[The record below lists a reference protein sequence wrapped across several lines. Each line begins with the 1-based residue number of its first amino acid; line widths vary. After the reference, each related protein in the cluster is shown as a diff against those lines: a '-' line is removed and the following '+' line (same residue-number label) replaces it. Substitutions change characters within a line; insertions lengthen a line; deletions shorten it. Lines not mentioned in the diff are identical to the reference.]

1 MEELYNQLNKEGKYT
16 KSFENFQVQFG
27 TPEKSEK
34 LYSALNQ
41 AGDYT
46 KSFDDFKVQ
55 FNVLPEGVIEL
66 TDEQVGKTNDSANV
80 DPAVESENNTDSQS
94 ANGLSELKE
103 TEPISNW
110 QSIKNSFSNMGEQV
124 GDVYEYWFEDEGANA
139 ALDIATNSVYSA
151 ISGQDTID
159 DFVKEQGKDSWMAEG
174 LGSEATLEAIKKY
187 EIEQSKTKKTKG
199 VIESFKD
206 GNIGGVLAGTIN
218 ALTSMVGSVAYGA
231 GTLGTGFFMDY
242 VAENYIEYNK
252 LKAENLGVTLPELIT
267 SGEADNAIP
276 VGMGALSTGLELI
289 GLGLIGKGVK
299 GAVKGKG
306 GNTGLLG
313 SASKYLAEK
322 LIYSKGA
329 RATMNVLGTGATEF
343 TTEILQHAS
352 DQVNLELGRVA
363 GTDEEAQIGK
373 TFIDAV
379 TSEEGLEAGIQ
390 GFLGGAGM
398 TTGSYSAK
406 AMNTIRNVVDEDAA
420 NKSLIKLG
428 TLEANLKAATDP
440 TVRKG
445 IEAQIE
451 AQTIEISDLVN
462 KGNDIYNSLD
472 DGDISKIEN
481 LRDLGDAAL
490 FQVTELGKKLR
501 RGDISQ
507 KQYELSKG
515 GFEIEYKAAR
525 QGLIDMELDKNID
538 FAKKEAESR
547 GLSFKVYET
556 TKAIQNAVNKL
567 GNISQKDKKVF
578 KDSKGNIHGF
588 SIGNKILIN
597 KEVAKKEGAI
607 NVGSHEVLHPV
618 FNKLIGNVAEQG
630 KIVKQF
636 RKSMTS
642 TQRSFVDK
650 QMKDRGY
657 TSPTKYNTEYI
668 NVFADALRKKQ
679 INYDK
684 TTFEKIGDAIVGIFK
699 PKGYENVSFDNGQ
712 DVYNFVKEY
721 DISAEQGQLTEKAAK
736 AIGDV
741 DLSDAALKSG
751 EVQLS
756 KSVAEAE
763 VALQEAQD
771 ADPNDPRYFD
781 NLDKAEAELD
791 AAEDA
796 INNPQK
802 ATPEVKK
809 EVKPKTKVSR
819 PEKPI
824 RTTELGP
831 RDPISKKIMDTY
843 NEGMEGVERPEYKAN
858 KPLPAS
864 LERKLVPMFE
874 GYINTI
880 VQQKFKQ
887 LGPEALEFQ
896 DALSILR
903 AEVVSAI
910 RTFNPKVNKD
920 LAGYVKRYGV
930 QARQSLMFKDAN
942 TEFTSDLDD
951 AKTVTS
957 TTDVPS
963 IDRSGTVE
971 RGQAT
976 FDELDIVDDALI
988 ENIKNDLEKEIRV
1001 RVQKGTLSET
1011 VSVKKGRETYIVS
1024 WLENYVNKQLF
1035 KKLLKKVGAI
1045 TGVYPNAVIPGAYI
1059 DFLNDPKTFDIV
1071 TKALPIKSIK
1081 KSYGKLFP
1089 IERVGR
1095 ELTAEGNPVFRIK
1108 PIDKKTFL
1116 TYFVKG
1122 KKSAVLERQ
1131 KQLFREIL
1139 EPLAKQIVADY
1150 ATPENLSELK
1160 SIQELA
1166 PDTSQDV
1173 QGGIIIEAQ
1182 LNELQSQLDR
1192 YKGEQ
1197 SGFDIIQFSKNVNA
1211 AQKENITNAL
1221 TPLLS
1226 KPSANDF
1233 KTSVVEDILE
1243 GLKDVK
1249 TFEDLAKLVWNAG
1262 NTTLSKRSIRMYRA
1276 ELLSLLTKKLNYT
1289 DTVKFLISAI
1299 SASQRVYKYQ
1309 QKVIGF
1315 DYSLANF
1322 KSSLNNV
1329 SGIKAKAEVAQLFLK
1344 YISRSIRTLGLD
1356 GITKNSDVYKSILKP
1371 ILSDPTKYGFDL
1383 EVDEKKNRSYIR
1395 KDGIRLQG
1403 LADITNIKANFK
1415 ESVNTINKEATEV
1428 RAWLFG
1434 EAEKAIFAK
1443 DTDAFIGLLS
1453 LMSSDQRGVIRKMN
1467 SAGFAFEGLAVKDS
1481 VLEHET
1487 EAIEVYAAWKEYVE
1501 GVDGGKTRL
1510 NKILDGAKVNLVS
1523 KKFDA
1528 LLRKIQKET
1537 GLRGIARYKDQ
1548 RAIDFLAKTKLVQ
1561 FSKSENLKKDND
1573 LGVIQFSKTLNKAK
1587 AMVNKPDAP
1596 VKGISVWDFDDTLAT
1611 TKSNVLYTM
1620 PDGTKGKIDA
1630 TEFALNG
1637 DTLAAKG
1644 AEFDFSEFSK
1654 VMQGAKGPMFDKA
1667 IARNKKF
1674 GNSNVYIL
1682 TARPANSKYAIH
1694 EFLKGIGLD
1703 IKLENIFGLGDGTA
1717 IAKAKWVVG
1726 KVAEGYN
1733 DFYFADD
1740 AYKNVKAVQEVLEQ
1754 ADVKSKV
1761 HQAKVQFSKNV
1772 DKEFNNIIEG
1782 ATGIESKRKISGT
1795 KGKVLGRN
1803 KGRFKF
1809 FIPPSADDFAGLLYR
1824 LLGKGKEG
1832 DVNSAWFKE
1841 SLFDPFAKGIRDFET
1856 YKQVAAQTVKQ
1867 LKKGI
1872 KNIPQGLTKIN
1883 ETGFTNGSAVRVYLW
1898 VLNGYSIPDLSAAD
1912 QKELVKIVN
1921 DNPDLK
1927 NFANELDSALDGYPE
1942 PQGDWLAGTITTD
1955 TINMVNTV
1963 KRAEFLE
1970 QWQANAD
1977 VIFSKENLNKLR
1989 AAYGDNYVEA
1999 LQDMLYRMKTGRNRP
2014 SGSNKLTNQFMNWV
2028 NDSVG
2033 TIMFFNTRSAVL
2045 QLLSMTNFINWADNN
2060 PAAAASAFANQ
2071 KQFWSDFSMLFNS
2084 DFLKQ
2089 RRSGLK
2095 TDVNADDIAS
2105 AAEGAT
2111 NKVKAAMSAML
2122 KAGFLP
2128 TQMADSFAIA
2138 MGGASFVRNRI
2149 NKYVKEGL
2157 SQADA
2162 KEQAFLD
2169 FQEIAEETQQS
2180 SRPDRVSQQ
2189 QASPLGRIIL
2199 AFANTPMQYMRLT
2212 KKSFLDLVNGRG
2224 DAKTNISRIV
2234 YYMAVQNMIFSGL
2247 QAALFASLF
2256 EDEDEDEVDAKELR
2270 IANSMLDSILRGVGI
2285 YGAIAATGKNIVLE
2299 IDRQANK
2306 DRPDYTQA
2314 ALRALDVSPPI
2325 SSKMRKLMSAGRAFS
2340 YKSVR
2345 DKMTGVSLEN
2355 PAFYAGGQVVSALT
2369 NVPLDRAIKKADNLR
2384 VAVDGDTKLWQSIAL
2399 ALGYSQWDL
2408 GLVETSKSKSKK
2420 KKKNKFGT
2428 TPTWK
2433 RKVKGDGGW
2442 KKRN

>member
-1 MEELYNQLNKEGKYT
+1 MEKLYNQLNKDGKYT
-16 KSFENFQVQFG
+16 KTFEEFQVQFG

-55 FNVLPEGVIEL
+55 FNVLPEGVVEL
-66 TDEQVGKTNDSANV
+66 TDEQVGKTNDSANA

-267 SGEADNAIP
+267 SGKADNAIP

-373 TFIDAV
+373 TFIDAI

-398 TTGSYSAK
+398 TAGSYSAK

-501 RGDISQ
+501 RGNISQ

-951 AKTVTS
+951 AKTVIAKDDTQ
-957 TTDVPS
+957 T

-976 FDELDIVDDALI
+976 FDELDLVDDKLI
-988 ENIKNDLEKEIRV
+988 LDVKAELSKELRT
-1001 RVQKGTLSET
+1001 RAQKGTLSEMI
-1011 VSVKKGRETYIVS
+1011 SIKKGREVYMVT
-1024 WLENYVNKQLF
+1024 WLENFIDKTLF
-1035 KKLLKKVGAI
+1035 KKILKKWGAI
-1045 TGVYPNAVIPGAYI
+1045 GESKGVTKIPPAYI
-1059 DFLNDPKTFDIV
+1059 DFLNSAAAFDIV
-1071 TKALPIKSIK
+1071 TKALPIKTIK
-1081 KSYGKLFP
+1081 KSYSKLFK
-1089 IERVGR
+1089 IEKLGR
-1095 ELTAEGNPVFRIK
+1095 EITAEGNPIYNIEK
-1108 PIDKKTFL
+1108 IDKKTWLQYFL
-1116 TYFVKG
+1116 DG
-1122 KKSAVLERQ
+1122 KKSTILERQ
-1131 KQLFREIL
+1131 KQLAREIIT
-1139 EPLAKQIVADY
+1139 PSVKTALAEY
-1150 ATPENLSELK
+1150 ATPENIAALKEVKELAPETALDVIADVSIAAKLSELESK
-1160 SIQELA
+1160 I
-1166 PDTSQDV
+1166 
-1173 QGGIIIEAQ
+1173 
-1182 LNELQSQLDR
+1182 DR
-1192 YKGEQ
+1192 YKGEKG
-1197 SGFDIIQFSKNVNA
+1197 SFD
-1211 AQKENITNAL
+1211 
-1221 TPLLS
+1221 
-1226 KPSANDF
+1226 
-1233 KTSVVEDILE
+1233 
-1243 GLKDVK
+1243 
-1249 TFEDLAKLVWNAG
+1249 
-1262 NTTLSKRSIRMYRA
+1262 
-1276 ELLSLLTKKLNYT
+1276 
-1289 DTVKFLISAI
+1289 
-1299 SASQRVYKYQ
+1299 
-1309 QKVIGF
+1309 
-1315 DYSLANF
+1315 
-1322 KSSLNNV
+1322 
-1329 SGIKAKAEVAQLFLK
+1329 
-1344 YISRSIRTLGLD
+1344 
-1356 GITKNSDVYKSILKP
+1356 
-1371 ILSDPTKYGFDL
+1371 
-1383 EVDEKKNRSYIR
+1383 
-1395 KDGIRLQG
+1395 
-1403 LADITNIKANFK
+1403 
-1415 ESVNTINKEATEV
+1415 
-1428 RAWLFG
+1428 
-1434 EAEKAIFAK
+1434 
-1443 DTDAFIGLLS
+1443 
-1453 LMSSDQRGVIRKMN
+1453 
-1467 SAGFAFEGLAVKDS
+1467 
-1481 VLEHET
+1481 
-1487 EAIEVYAAWKEYVE
+1487 
-1501 GVDGGKTRL
+1501 
-1510 NKILDGAKVNLVS
+1510 
-1523 KKFDA
+1523 
-1528 LLRKIQKET
+1528 
-1537 GLRGIARYKDQ
+1537 
-1548 RAIDFLAKTKLVQ
+1548 
-1561 FSKSENLKKDND
+1561 
-1573 LGVIQFSKTLNKAK
+1573 VIQFSKEQLQENTNAVEDGRANSVAKAVIPTLREMAKDFGFDFGDKDFLLSNKAK
-1587 AMVNKPDAP
+1587 GSQLFDYDATKEFYNTREKLMEFMPKELTKFRGVVGALLGFVYREDGSYFKFNESSVKKLIDKNGNQITDEAILKEFQEKSYGWYKNNLFDKEGNTSKYSKDSKKLLKEYNKLLKKANLKGNTGFSTNAYKVRVAKGLLLNNNIQDAAVSSLKYLSNNNELKQAAANLYISLLRDFVNASKDKKAAVKAVVIMLVANRNTVNALRALSTVDRVVYDANNKDTEYHFEHNAAMARVIPEVFRAVLSSGP
-1596 VKGISVWDFDDTLAT
+1596 IDFKSKATLVPKQIAKERDSNAT
-1611 TKSNVLYTM
+1611 TKTSNESVFLNLVKEESDKNNYESVS
-1620 PDGTKGKIDA
+1620 IDS
-1630 TEFALNG
+1630 EG
-1637 DTLAAKG
+1637 D
-1644 AEFDFSEFSK
+1644 
-1654 VMQGAKGPMFDKA
+1654 
-1667 IARNKKF
+1667 I
-1674 GNSNVYIL
+1674 I
-1682 TARPANSKYAIH
+1682 
-1694 EFLKGIGLD
+1694 
-1703 IKLENIFGLGDGTA
+1703 
-1717 IAKAKWVVG
+1717 
-1726 KVAEGYN
+1726 
-1733 DFYFADD
+1733 
-1740 AYKNVKAVQEVLEQ
+1740 
-1754 ADVKSKV
+1754 
-1761 HQAKVQFSKNV
+1761 QFSKNV

-1841 SLFDPFAKGIRDFET
+1841 NLFDPFAKGIRDFET

-1883 ETGFTNGSAVRVYLW
+1883 ETGFTNGAAVRVYLW

-1977 VIFSKENLNKLR
+1977 AIFSKENLNKLR

-2180 SRPDRVSQQ
+2180 SRPDRISQQ

-2212 KKSFLDLVNGRG
+2212 KKAFLDLVNGRG

-2345 DKMTGVSLEN
+2345 DKMTGISLEN

-2408 GLVETSKSKSKK
+2408 GLVETSKSKSKS

>member
-1 MEELYNQLNKEGKYT
+1 MEKLYNQLNKDGKYT
-16 KSFENFQVQFG
+16 KTFEEFQVQFG
-27 TPEKSEK
+27 TPEKSKK

-66 TDEQVGKTNDSANV
+66 TDEQVGKTNDSANA

-94 ANGLSELKE
+94 ANGLSESKE

-159 DFVKEQGKDSWMAEG
+159 DFVKEQGKDSWAAEG

-199 VIESFKD
+199 IIESFKD
-206 GNIGGVLAGTIN
+206 GNIGGVLAGTVN

-398 TTGSYSAK
+398 TAGSYSAK

-781 NLDKAEAELD
+781 NLDKAEAALD

-796 INNPQK
+796 AKNPQ
-802 ATPEVKK
+802 APAPEVKK
-809 EVKPKTKVSR
+809 ETKPKPKVNK
-819 PEKPI
+819 PEKPT
-824 RTTELGP
+824 RTTDLGP

-843 NEGMEGVERPEYKAN
+843 NEGMEGVERTEYKSN
-858 KPLPAS
+858 KPLPAP
-864 LERKLVPMFE
+864 LERKLVPLFE

-887 LGPEALEFQ
+887 FATEALEFQ

-903 AEVVSAI
+903 AEVISAL
-910 RTFNPKVNKD
+910 RTYDPSKNKD
-920 LAGYVKRYGV
+920 LADHTKR
-930 QARQSLMFKDAN
+930 AN
-942 TEFTSDLDD
+942 
-951 AKTVTS
+951 S
-957 TTDVPS
+957 TGHDS
-963 IDRSGTVE
+963 QNE
-971 RGQAT
+971 
-976 FDELDIVDDALI
+976 
-988 ENIKNDLEKEIRV
+988 EI
-1001 RVQKGTLSET
+1001 
-1011 VSVKKGRETYIVS
+1011 
-1024 WLENYVNKQLF
+1024 
-1035 KKLLKKVGAI
+1035 
-1045 TGVYPNAVIPGAYI
+1045 
-1059 DFLNDPKTFDIV
+1059 
-1071 TKALPIKSIK
+1071 
-1081 KSYGKLFP
+1081 
-1089 IERVGR
+1089 
-1095 ELTAEGNPVFRIK
+1095 
-1108 PIDKKTFL
+1108 
-1116 TYFVKG
+1116 
-1122 KKSAVLERQ
+1122 
-1131 KQLFREIL
+1131 
-1139 EPLAKQIVADY
+1139 
-1150 ATPENLSELK
+1150 
-1160 SIQELA
+1160 
-1166 PDTSQDV
+1166 
-1173 QGGIIIEAQ
+1173 
-1182 LNELQSQLDR
+1182 
-1192 YKGEQ
+1192 
-1197 SGFDIIQFSKNVNA
+1197 
-1211 AQKENITNAL
+1211 
-1221 TPLLS
+1221 
-1226 KPSANDF
+1226 AN
-1233 KTSVVEDILE
+1233 
-1243 GLKDVK
+1243 
-1249 TFEDLAKLVWNAG
+1249 
-1262 NTTLSKRSIRMYRA
+1262 
-1276 ELLSLLTKKLNYT
+1276 
-1289 DTVKFLISAI
+1289 
-1299 SASQRVYKYQ
+1299 
-1309 QKVIGF
+1309 
-1315 DYSLANF
+1315 
-1322 KSSLNNV
+1322 
-1329 SGIKAKAEVAQLFLK
+1329 
-1344 YISRSIRTLGLD
+1344 
-1356 GITKNSDVYKSILKP
+1356 
-1371 ILSDPTKYGFDL
+1371 
-1383 EVDEKKNRSYIR
+1383 
-1395 KDGIRLQG
+1395 
-1403 LADITNIKANFK
+1403 
-1415 ESVNTINKEATEV
+1415 
-1428 RAWLFG
+1428 
-1434 EAEKAIFAK
+1434 
-1443 DTDAFIGLLS
+1443 
-1453 LMSSDQRGVIRKMN
+1453 
-1467 SAGFAFEGLAVKDS
+1467 
-1481 VLEHET
+1481 
-1487 EAIEVYAAWKEYVE
+1487 
-1501 GVDGGKTRL
+1501 
-1510 NKILDGAKVNLVS
+1510 NLVLS
-1523 KKFDA
+1523 F
-1528 LLRKIQKET
+1528 
-1537 GLRGIARYKDQ
+1537 
-1548 RAIDFLAKTKLVQ
+1548 
-1561 FSKSENLKKDND
+1561 
-1573 LGVIQFSKTLNKAK
+1573 
-1587 AMVNKPDAP
+1587 
-1596 VKGISVWDFDDTLAT
+1596 
-1611 TKSNVLYTM
+1611 VLQ
-1620 PDGTKGKIDA
+1620 IC
-1630 TEFALNG
+1630 
-1637 DTLAAKG
+1637 
-1644 AEFDFSEFSK
+1644 
-1654 VMQGAKGPMFDKA
+1654 
-1667 IARNKKF
+1667 
-1674 GNSNVYIL
+1674 
-1682 TARPANSKYAIH
+1682 
-1694 EFLKGIGLD
+1694 
-1703 IKLENIFGLGDGTA
+1703 
-1717 IAKAKWVVG
+1717 
-1726 KVAEGYN
+1726 
-1733 DFYFADD
+1733 
-1740 AYKNVKAVQEVLEQ
+1740 
-1754 ADVKSKV
+1754 
-1761 HQAKVQFSKNV
+1761 
-1772 DKEFNNIIEG
+1772 
-1782 ATGIESKRKISGT
+1782 
-1795 KGKVLGRN
+1795 
-1803 KGRFKF
+1803 
-1809 FIPPSADDFAGLLYR
+1809 
-1824 LLGKGKEG
+1824 
-1832 DVNSAWFKE
+1832 
-1841 SLFDPFAKGIRDFET
+1841 
-1856 YKQVAAQTVKQ
+1856 
-1867 LKKGI
+1867 
-1872 KNIPQGLTKIN
+1872 
-1883 ETGFTNGSAVRVYLW
+1883 
-1898 VLNGYSIPDLSAAD
+1898 
-1912 QKELVKIVN
+1912 
-1921 DNPDLK
+1921 
-1927 NFANELDSALDGYPE
+1927 
-1942 PQGDWLAGTITTD
+1942 
-1955 TINMVNTV
+1955 
-1963 KRAEFLE
+1963 
-1970 QWQANAD
+1970 
-1977 VIFSKENLNKLR
+1977 
-1989 AAYGDNYVEA
+1989 
-1999 LQDMLYRMKTGRNRP
+1999 
-2014 SGSNKLTNQFMNWV
+2014 FMN
-2028 NDSVG
+2028 
-2033 TIMFFNTRSAVL
+2033 
-2045 QLLSMTNFINWADNN
+2045 
-2060 PAAAASAFANQ
+2060 
-2071 KQFWSDFSMLFNS
+2071 
-2084 DFLKQ
+2084 
-2089 RRSGLK
+2089 
-2095 TDVNADDIAS
+2095 
-2105 AAEGAT
+2105 
-2111 NKVKAAMSAML
+2111 
-2122 KAGFLP
+2122 
-2128 TQMADSFAIA
+2128 
-2138 MGGASFVRNRI
+2138 
-2149 NKYVKEGL
+2149 Y
-2157 SQADA
+2157 
-2162 KEQAFLD
+2162 
-2169 FQEIAEETQQS
+2169 
-2180 SRPDRVSQQ
+2180 SR
-2189 QASPLGRIIL
+2189 
-2199 AFANTPMQYMRLT
+2199 
-2212 KKSFLDLVNGRG
+2212 
-2224 DAKTNISRIV
+2224 
-2234 YYMAVQNMIFSGL
+2234 
-2247 QAALFASLF
+2247 
-2256 EDEDEDEVDAKELR
+2256 
-2270 IANSMLDSILRGVGI
+2270 
-2285 YGAIAATGKNIVLE
+2285 
-2299 IDRQANK
+2299 
-2306 DRPDYTQA
+2306 
-2314 ALRALDVSPPI
+2314 
-2325 SSKMRKLMSAGRAFS
+2325 
-2340 YKSVR
+2340 
-2345 DKMTGVSLEN
+2345 
-2355 PAFYAGGQVVSALT
+2355 
-2369 NVPLDRAIKKADNLR
+2369 
-2384 VAVDGDTKLWQSIAL
+2384 
-2399 ALGYSQWDL
+2399 
-2408 GLVETSKSKSKK
+2408 
-2420 KKKNKFGT
+2420 
-2428 TPTWK
+2428 
-2433 RKVKGDGGW
+2433 
-2442 KKRN
+2442 

>member
-1 MEELYNQLNKEGKYT
+1 MEELYNQLNKDGKYT
-16 KSFENFQVQFG
+16 KTFEEFQVQFG

-46 KSFDDFKVQ
+46 KSFDDFKKQ

-94 ANGLSELKE
+94 ANGLSESKG

-199 VIESFKD
+199 IIESFKD
-206 GNIGGVLAGTIN
+206 GNIGGVLAGTVN

-373 TFIDAV
+373 TFIDAI

-398 TTGSYSAK
+398 TAGSYSAK

-440 TVRKG
+440 TVREG

-481 LRDLGDAAL
+481 LRDLSDAAL

-578 KDSKGNIHGF
+578 KDNKGNIHGF

-642 TQRSFVDK
+642 AQRSFVDK

-699 PKGYENVSFDNGQ
+699 PKGYENVSFNNGQ

-741 DLSDAALKSG
+741 DLSDAVLKSG

-781 NLDKAEAELD
+781 NLDKAEAALD

-796 INNPQK
+796 AKNPQ
-802 ATPEVKK
+802 APALEVKK
-809 EVKPKTKVSR
+809 ETKPKPKVER
-819 PEKPI
+819 PAKPT
-824 RTTELGP
+824 RTTDLNP

-843 NEGMEGVERPEYKAN
+843 NEGMEGVERTEYKSN

-864 LERKLVPMFE
+864 LERKLVPLFE

-887 LGPEALEFQ
+887 FATEALEFQ

-903 AEVVSAI
+903 AEVISAL
-910 RTFNPKVNKD
+910 RTYNPSKNKD
-920 LAGYVKRYGV
+920 LAGYVKKII
-930 QARQSLMFKDAN
+930 QTRQSLMFKEAN
-942 TEFTSDLDD
+942 TEFTSNLDD
-951 AKTVTS
+951 AKGVTN
-957 TTDVPS
+957 TTDVQT

-976 FDELDIVDDALI
+976 FDELDIVDDTLI
-988 ENIKNDLEKEIRV
+988 KDIKSDLEKEIRS

-1011 VSVKKGRETYIVS
+1011 VAVKKGRETYLVT
-1024 WLENYVNKQLF
+1024 WLEDYVNKQLF
-1035 KKLLKKVGAI
+1035 KKLSKRLGAI
-1045 TGVYPNAVIPGAYI
+1045 GEKNGQTFIPGAYI
-1059 DFLNDPKTFDIV
+1059 DFLNDPKTFDII

-1081 KSYGKLFP
+1081 KSYNKLFP
-1089 IERVGR
+1089 TERVGR
-1095 ELTAEGNPVFRIK
+1095 ELTAEGNPIFRIK
-1108 PIDKKTFL
+1108 KIDKKAFL
-1116 TYFVKG
+1116 TYFVEG
-1122 KKSAVLERQ
+1122 KKSTILERQ

-1139 EPLAKQIVADY
+1139 EPLAKQVVADY
-1150 ATPENLSELK
+1150 ATPENIAALK
-1160 SIQELA
+1160 PIQALA
-1166 PDTSQDV
+1166 PAESIDV
-1173 QGGIIIEAQ
+1173 VENIVIDAQ
-1182 LNELQSQLDR
+1182 LNNLESKLDR

-1197 SGFDIIQFSKNVNA
+1197 AGFDIIQFSKEATGKFDRKEITSVKVRKALNLNEHSEEFLSLPESLQMATNWVRESLQLKGATIGGLIYEILTIGRVDANAKDLNLNIKVKTLKGEVDFDSNRPDIQLSIKKDGQTKDINYELKQSAIARCGQTTLRADFNNDEVFSVSSKRKNIAGDKVKMNFADMPTGRQLKLSLKSVQKDLRQILDIINKIDGSNINTIPMGGTMSIEAVNA
-1211 AQKENITNAL
+1211 VKKSEAYKRIA
-1221 TPLLS
+1221 
-1226 KPSANDF
+1226 K
-1233 KTSVVEDILE
+1233 VETGAD
-1243 GLKDVK
+1243 GQ
-1249 TFEDLAKLVWNAG
+1249 
-1262 NTTLSKRSIRMYRA
+1262 
-1276 ELLSLLTKKLNYT
+1276 
-1289 DTVKFLISAI
+1289 TVSNH
-1299 SASQRVYKYQ
+1299 Y
-1309 QKVIGF
+1309 
-1315 DYSLANF
+1315 N
-1322 KSSLNNV
+1322 
-1329 SGIKAKAEVAQLFLK
+1329 
-1344 YISRSIRTLGLD
+1344 
-1356 GITKNSDVYKSILKP
+1356 
-1371 ILSDPTKYGFDL
+1371 
-1383 EVDEKKNRSYIR
+1383 
-1395 KDGIRLQG
+1395 
-1403 LADITNIKANFK
+1403 
-1415 ESVNTINKEATEV
+1415 
-1428 RAWLFG
+1428 
-1434 EAEKAIFAK
+1434 AK
-1443 DTDAFIGLLS
+1443 DTHLFQIGGIGTLL
-1453 LMSSDQRGVIRKMN
+1453 MGPDIY
-1467 SAGFAFEGLAVKDS
+1467 GLNNNDLTPVQNLTDVKF
-1481 VLEHET
+1481 
-1487 EAIEVYAAWKEYVE
+1487 K
-1501 GVDGGKTRL
+1501 G
-1510 NKILDGAKVNLVS
+1510 NLRI
-1523 KKFDA
+1523 KFNY
-1528 LLRKIQKET
+1528 
-1537 GLRGIARYKDQ
+1537 RYKNKK
-1548 RAIDFLAKTKLVQ
+1548 RIGASISLISEPIIANPKNL
-1561 FSKSENLKKDND
+1561 SKSPINL
-1573 LGVIQFSKTLNKAK
+1573 
-1587 AMVNKPDAP
+1587 
-1596 VKGISVWDFDDTLAT
+1596 DT
-1611 TKSNVLYTM
+1611 K
-1620 PDGTKGKIDA
+1620 
-1630 TEFALNG
+1630 
-1637 DTLAAKG
+1637 
-1644 AEFDFSEFSK
+1644 
-1654 VMQGAKGPMFDKA
+1654 Q
-1667 IARNKKF
+1667 
-1674 GNSNVYIL
+1674 
-1682 TARPANSKYAIH
+1682 
-1694 EFLKGIGLD
+1694 
-1703 IKLENIFGLGDGTA
+1703 GTA
-1717 IAKAKWVVG
+1717 AL
-1726 KVAEGYN
+1726 YN
-1733 DFYFADD
+1733 RF
-1740 AYKNVKAVQEVLEQ
+1740 
-1754 ADVKSKV
+1754 
-1761 HQAKVQFSKNV
+1761 QFSKNLN
-1772 DKEFNNIIEG
+1772 KEFNNIIEET
-1782 ATGIESKRKISGT
+1782 TGIESAKDISTAKSKILA
-1795 KGKVLGRN
+1795 KK

-1809 FIPPSADDFAGLLYR
+1809 FIPPSADDFAGLLYK
-1824 LLGKGKEG
+1824 LTGKGTKGEQQQ
-1832 DVNSAWFKE
+1832 AWFKQA
-1841 SLFDPFAKGIRDFET
+1841 LFDPFARGMREFES
-1856 YKQVAAQTVKQ
+1856 YKQNVTGIVNQ
-1867 LKKGI
+1867 LKKDI
-1872 KNIPQGLTKIN
+1872 KNVPAKLKKVN
-1883 ETGFTNGSAVRVYLW
+1883 KTGFTNENAVRVYLW
-1898 VLNGYSIPDLSAAD
+1898 DKNGFKIDGLNKEDIQELISIVENDKNLLDFADQMDAVLN
-1912 QKELVKIVN
+1912 
-1921 DNPDLK
+1921 
-1927 NFANELDSALDGYPE
+1927 GYPE
-1942 PQGDWLAGTITTD
+1942 PQNDWLAGTITTD
-1955 TINMVNTV
+1955 AINMINTS
-1963 KRAEFLE
+1963 KRAEFLQE
-1970 QWQANAD
+1970 WQTNAD
-1977 VIFSKENLNKLR
+1977 AIFSKENLNKLR
-1989 AAYGDNYVEA
+1989 AAFGENYVEA

-2014 SGSNKLTNQFMNWV
+2014 SGANKLTNQFMNWV

-2033 TIMFFNTRSAVL
+2033 TIMFFNTRSALL
-2045 QLLSMTNFINWADNN
+2045 QTLSTVNFINWGDNN
-2060 PAAAASAFANQ
+2060 PIAAAKAFSNQ
-2071 KQFWSDFSMLFNS
+2071 KQFWSDFAMLFNS

-2095 TDVNADDIAS
+2095 NDVNADDIAN
-2105 AAEGAT
+2105 AAETAT
-2111 NKVKAAMSAML
+2111 NKTKAVLSSLL
-2122 KAGFLP
+2122 KVGFLP
-2128 TQMADSFAIA
+2128 TQIADSFAIA
-2138 MGGASFVRNRI
+2138 LGGASFVRNRI
-2149 NKYVKEGL
+2149 NKYVSEGL
-2157 SQADA
+2157 TKQAA
-2162 KEQAFLD
+2162 EEQAFLD

-2180 SRPDRVSQQ
+2180 SRPDRISQQ

-2212 KKSFLDLVNGRG
+2212 KKAFLDLKNGRG
-2224 DAKTNISRIV
+2224 DAKTNITKIA
-2234 YYMAVQNMIFSGL
+2234 YYMAVQNIIFSSL

-2256 EDEDEDEVDAKELR
+2256 EDDDEELNNKQVR
-2270 IANSMLDSILRGVGI
+2270 VANSMLDSILRGVGI
-2285 YGAIAATGKNIVLE
+2285 YGAIGSTLKNIIIE
-2299 IDRQANK
+2299 IKRQSEK
-2306 DRPDYTQA
+2306 DRPDYTVA
-2314 ALRALDVSPPI
+2314 AQRALSISPPI
-2325 SSKMRKLMSAGRAFS
+2325 DSKMRKLMGAARTFS
-2340 YKSVR
+2340 YKTTR
-2345 DKMTGVSLEN
+2345 EKMVGYGLDN
-2355 PAFYAGGQVVSALT
+2355 PAYYAAGQVVSATT
-2369 NVPLDRAIKKADNLR
+2369 NIPLDRAIRKADNIR
-2384 VAVDGDTKLWQSIAL
+2384 VAMDNDTKYWQSVAL
-2399 ALGYSQWDL
+2399 MLGYSQWDV
-2408 GLVETSKSKSKK
+2408 GLVETSKN
-2420 KKKNKFGT
+2420 KKNKTGFGKT
-2428 TPTWK
+2428 TS
-2433 RKVKGDGGW
+2433 W
-2442 KKRN
+2442 KKSEWKK

>member
-1 MEELYNQLNKEGKYT
+1 MEKLYNQLNKDGKYT
-16 KSFENFQVQFG
+16 KTFEEFQVQFG

-699 PKGYENVSFDNGQ
+699 PKGYDNVSFDNGQ

-781 NLDKAEAELD
+781 NLDKAEAALD

-796 INNPQK
+796 AKNPQ
-802 ATPEVKK
+802 APAPEVKK
-809 EVKPKTKVSR
+809 ETKPKPKVNR
-819 PEKPI
+819 PEKPT
-824 RTTELGP
+824 RTTDLGP

-843 NEGMEGVERPEYKAN
+843 NEGMEGVERTEYKSN

-864 LERKLVPMFE
+864 LERKLVPLFE

-887 LGPEALEFQ
+887 FATEALEFQ

-903 AEVVSAI
+903 AEVISAL
-910 RTFNPKVNKD
+910 RTYNPSKNKD
-920 LAGYVKRYGV
+920 LAGYVKKIV
-930 QARQSLMFKDAN
+930 QTRQSLMFKEAN
-942 TEFTSDLDD
+942 TEFTSNLDD
-951 AKTVTS
+951 AKGVTN
-957 TTDVPS
+957 TDDVQT

-988 ENIKNDLEKEIRV
+988 EGIKSDLEKEIRV

-1011 VSVKKGRETYIVS
+1011 VSIKKGRETYIVS

-1139 EPLAKQIVADY
+1139 EPLTKQIVADY
-1150 ATPENLSELK
+1150 ATPENLAQLN
-1160 SIQELA
+1160 SIKDLA
-1166 PDTSQDV
+1166 PAQSLDV
-1173 QGGIIIEAQ
+1173 VNSIAIEAQ
-1182 LNELQSQLDR
+1182 LNKLESQIDR

-1197 SGFDIIQFSKNVNA
+1197 AGFDIIQFSKNAIENYNDSEIAAIRKASGIPSTTSKALVLVEAIVQILRDTISPTATKLSNKKKLLREKLGEDLFSKLEDDFLYPLSSAYELKKQSNEYGLGTAAEQAVWDVYNKLPGIKVLSPRPKGYSGDTKPDLIIQNKKTKKRYIIEIKADKNA
-1211 AQKENITNAL
+1211 RLVTFGVQDYTAKNPIVTRLAEDSADSNLILKQLKEDSPANSLKKFLNKVDAYFKKNKLELEKDSDGNIIID
-1221 TPLLS
+1221 
-1226 KPSANDF
+1226 K
-1233 KTSVVEDILE
+1233 DILDILLGDVNLYSASKVFFKRTTE
-1243 GLKDVK
+1243 SVINDIYRNKDV
-1249 TFEDLAKLVWNAG
+1249 
-1262 NTTLSKRSIRMYRA
+1262 
-1276 ELLSLLTKKLNYT
+1276 
-1289 DTVKFLISAI
+1289 
-1299 SASQRVYKYQ
+1299 
-1309 QKVIGF
+1309 
-1315 DYSLANF
+1315 
-1322 KSSLNNV
+1322 
-1329 SGIKAKAEVAQLFLK
+1329 
-1344 YISRSIRTLGLD
+1344 
-1356 GITKNSDVYKSILKP
+1356 
-1371 ILSDPTKYGFDL
+1371 
-1383 EVDEKKNRSYIR
+1383 
-1395 KDGIRLQG
+1395 
-1403 LADITNIKANFK
+1403 
-1415 ESVNTINKEATEV
+1415 
-1428 RAWLFG
+1428 
-1434 EAEKAIFAK
+1434 
-1443 DTDAFIGLLS
+1443 
-1453 LMSSDQRGVIRKMN
+1453 
-1467 SAGFAFEGLAVKDS
+1467 S
-1481 VLEHET
+1481 VLSFLD
-1487 EAIEVYAAWKEYVE
+1487 IGNFNIE
-1501 GVDGGKTRL
+1501 GVDSMY
-1510 NKILDGAKVNLVS
+1510 NL
-1523 KKFDA
+1523 
-1528 LLRKIQKET
+1528 
-1537 GLRGIARYKDQ
+1537 
-1548 RAIDFLAKTKLVQ
+1548 
-1561 FSKSENLKKDND
+1561 
-1573 LGVIQFSKTLNKAK
+1573 
-1587 AMVNKPDAP
+1587 P
-1596 VKGISVWDFDDTLAT
+1596 VF
-1611 TKSNVLYTM
+1611 
-1620 PDGTKGKIDA
+1620 
-1630 TEFALNG
+1630 
-1637 DTLAAKG
+1637 
-1644 AEFDFSEFSK
+1644 
-1654 VMQGAKGPMFDKA
+1654 
-1667 IARNKKF
+1667 
-1674 GNSNVYIL
+1674 
-1682 TARPANSKYAIH
+1682 
-1694 EFLKGIGLD
+1694 
-1703 IKLENIFGLGDGTA
+1703 
-1717 IAKAKWVVG
+1717 
-1726 KVAEGYN
+1726 
-1733 DFYFADD
+1733 
-1740 AYKNVKAVQEVLEQ
+1740 
-1754 ADVKSKV
+1754 
-1761 HQAKVQFSKNV
+1761 
-1772 DKEFNNIIEG
+1772 
-1782 ATGIESKRKISGT
+1782 
-1795 KGKVLGRN
+1795 
-1803 KGRFKF
+1803 
-1809 FIPPSADDFAGLLYR
+1809 
-1824 LLGKGKEG
+1824 
-1832 DVNSAWFKE
+1832 
-1841 SLFDPFAKGIRDFET
+1841 
-1856 YKQVAAQTVKQ
+1856 
-1867 LKKGI
+1867 
-1872 KNIPQGLTKIN
+1872 
-1883 ETGFTNGSAVRVYLW
+1883 
-1898 VLNGYSIPDLSAAD
+1898 
-1912 QKELVKIVN
+1912 
-1921 DNPDLK
+1921 
-1927 NFANELDSALDGYPE
+1927 
-1942 PQGDWLAGTITTD
+1942 
-1955 TINMVNTV
+1955 
-1963 KRAEFLE
+1963 
-1970 QWQANAD
+1970 
-1977 VIFSKENLNKLR
+1977 
-1989 AAYGDNYVEA
+1989 
-1999 LQDMLYRMKTGRNRP
+1999 
-2014 SGSNKLTNQFMNWV
+2014 
-2028 NDSVG
+2028 
-2033 TIMFFNTRSAVL
+2033 
-2045 QLLSMTNFINWADNN
+2045 
-2060 PAAAASAFANQ
+2060 
-2071 KQFWSDFSMLFNS
+2071 
-2084 DFLKQ
+2084 
-2089 RRSGLK
+2089 
-2095 TDVNADDIAS
+2095 
-2105 AAEGAT
+2105 
-2111 NKVKAAMSAML
+2111 
-2122 KAGFLP
+2122 
-2128 TQMADSFAIA
+2128 
-2138 MGGASFVRNRI
+2138 
-2149 NKYVKEGL
+2149 
-2157 SQADA
+2157 
-2162 KEQAFLD
+2162 
-2169 FQEIAEETQQS
+2169 
-2180 SRPDRVSQQ
+2180 
-2189 QASPLGRIIL
+2189 
-2199 AFANTPMQYMRLT
+2199 
-2212 KKSFLDLVNGRG
+2212 
-2224 DAKTNISRIV
+2224 
-2234 YYMAVQNMIFSGL
+2234 
-2247 QAALFASLF
+2247 
-2256 EDEDEDEVDAKELR
+2256 
-2270 IANSMLDSILRGVGI
+2270 
-2285 YGAIAATGKNIVLE
+2285 
-2299 IDRQANK
+2299 
-2306 DRPDYTQA
+2306 
-2314 ALRALDVSPPI
+2314 
-2325 SSKMRKLMSAGRAFS
+2325 
-2340 YKSVR
+2340 
-2345 DKMTGVSLEN
+2345 
-2355 PAFYAGGQVVSALT
+2355 
-2369 NVPLDRAIKKADNLR
+2369 
-2384 VAVDGDTKLWQSIAL
+2384 
-2399 ALGYSQWDL
+2399 
-2408 GLVETSKSKSKK
+2408 
-2420 KKKNKFGT
+2420 
-2428 TPTWK
+2428 
-2433 RKVKGDGGW
+2433 
-2442 KKRN
+2442 